1 MKPIHSRE
9 NWILVGIGVIIF
21 ASVASISN
29 LEKGLA
35 AMLSFGV
42 FATIIQ
48 TKSETRKESL
58 RDWRFWLIIAIFAV
72 IHIVAI
78 TIIQF
83 PELKAGLISLPFALV
98 DGFAMW
104 FLIKWIE
111 RYVFR

>member
-1 MKPIHSRE
+1 MKATQSWA

-21 ASVASISN
+21 ALVASIST

-48 TKSETRKESL
+48 TKSETRKQSL
-58 RDWRFWLIIAIFAV
+58 GDWRFWLIIAIFAFV
-72 IHIVAI
+72 HIVAI
-78 TIIQF
+78 TVIKF

-104 FLIKWIE
+104 FLIDWIE
-111 RYVFR
+111 RHVFR